1 MAADRKTL
9 RQGIRY
15 LTGSLPLLF
24 LGPVIIN
31 SAFKN
36 KENPLYPYILGLGII
51 ISLFAMFLLFKGVTT
66 ITKSFFDG
74 DKNQNS

>member
-1 MAADRKTL
+1 MATDRKIL
-9 RQGIRY
+9 QKGIRY

-24 LGPVIIN
+24 IGPFIIN
-31 SAFKN
+31 SSFNN
-36 KENPLYPYILGLGII
+36 KENPLYPYILGLGIV
-51 ISLFAMFLLFKGVTT
+51 ISLYAIFLLFKGFTT